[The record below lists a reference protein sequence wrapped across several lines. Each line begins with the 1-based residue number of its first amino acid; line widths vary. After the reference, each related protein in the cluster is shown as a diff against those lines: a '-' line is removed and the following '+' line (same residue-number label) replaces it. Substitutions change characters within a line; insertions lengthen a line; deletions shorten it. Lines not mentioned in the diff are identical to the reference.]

1 MSGVKQVVALI
12 DKDGNYIDTLN
23 PLATTGGGGG
33 GGAVTQGVGSGV
45 PTSPWSV
52 RISNGAAFLDPLTDA
67 QLRASAVSVSLASL
81 PLPTGAATETTL
93 ATAAASL
100 TSIDGKLVTPLPVSV
115 TSLPLPSGA
124 ATETTLAGVATLAN
138 QTNGTQRTKVTDG
151 TNNAVVSN
159 TAPVG
164 TEYGLGVRP
173 IVTRASTSS
182 VTSPAVTTAF
192 ASILAA
198 NSSAKLRIF
207 YNPTPAPVGLTLGGT
222 GAVTPSFLLAPG
234 QTWVMPQGPDGFAVW
249 PGVVNGTVAVG
260 TASIIVTEIT

>member
-23 PLATTGGGGG
+23 PLATT
-33 GGAVTQGVGSGV
+33 
-45 PTSPWSV
+45 
-52 RISNGAAFLDPLTDA
+52 
-67 QLRASAVSVSLASL
+67 
-81 PLPTGAATETTL
+81 
-93 ATAAASL
+93 
-100 TSIDGKLVTPLPVSV
+100 
-115 TSLPLPSGA
+115 
-124 ATETTLAGVATLAN
+124 
-138 QTNGTQRTKVTDG
+138 VTDG

-234 QTWVMPQGPDGFAVW
+234 QTWVMPQGPDGPVRCCRC
-249 PGVVNGTVAVG
+249 
-260 TASIIVTEIT
+260 S